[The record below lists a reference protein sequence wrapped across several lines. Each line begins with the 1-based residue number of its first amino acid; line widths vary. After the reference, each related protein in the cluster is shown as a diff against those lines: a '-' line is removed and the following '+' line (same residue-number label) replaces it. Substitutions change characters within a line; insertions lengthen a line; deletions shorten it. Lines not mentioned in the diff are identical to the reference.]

1 MAHASLLLTERTQQ
15 VSDLSKAIS
24 EQVKLTLE
32 EEKLAETLSKR
43 TSYVADLG
51 SLWSGW
57 S

>member
-1 MAHASLLLTERTQQ
+1 MLTESTQQ
-15 VSDLSKAIS
+15 VSDLAKAIS

-43 TSYVADLG
+43 TSYVTPLR
-51 SLWSGW
+51 SSPSCGW